1 MGFGNKL
8 EYLLNKKGLTMD
20 GLSIMTGIPLEE
32 LYFITQKDTETPR
45 RETVQKIADALNV
58 YETELYSFNML
69 DSELRQQHEQQKKTE
84 EHLRS
89 GFLELCKMLNSRGL
103 EELLQNAFTLLQDE
117 NNWSLIYDQ
126 DIIRAFVNGNMAPP
140 DGSGQ

>member
-126 DIIRAFVNGNMAPP
+126 DIIRAFVNDNMAPP

>member
-20 GLSIMTGIPLEE
+20 GLSLMTGIPLEE

-126 DIIRAFVNGNMAPP
+126 DIIRTFVNGNMAPP
-140 DGSGQ
+140 EGSGQ